1 MMTGICPAAPT
12 CYDRSCLKGASTS
25 PVSKKCGI
33 PCFLLYEEFPGKI
46 IRIRHPKI
54 GNSLRTVEVKVL
66 RVVYR
71 LRELLLQTETERGY
85 TIDFPI
91 SIDGL
96 GLFKWKDRTW
106 LFNARE
112 KSYLFFTN

>member
-1 MMTGICPAAPT
+1 MMTGICPAVPT
-12 CYDRSCLKGASTS
+12 CSSCSCLRGASTS
-25 PVSKKCGI
+25 PVSKNCGI

-54 GNSLRTVEVKVL
+54 GDSFKTIQVRVL

-71 LRELLLQTETERGY
+71 LRELLLQTETERGNI
-85 TIDFPI
+85 IDFSIP
-91 SIDGL
+91 IDGL
-96 GLFKWKDRTW
+96 GVFKWKNRTW
-106 LFNARE
+106 LFSVRE